1 MKKIIS
7 LLIVLV
13 ISFVLVPEVSAEKTE
28 HWDFILHDSAG
39 GQGSSNCT
47 LKKQEGTVTADG
59 DWNYT
64 SSQGQYAYGSYFNAS
79 VAIAGASISATASGT
94 ATYPSIPPSNFT
106 LSISGKACNGH
117 GSGTFTINFAH
128 GFPWPSSLSGTW
140 KGTRTGGSGITAVAM
155 PWIPLLLLDD

>member
-1 MKKIIS
+1 MKKLVS
-7 LLIVLV
+7 LLIVLG
-13 ISFVLVPEVSAEKTE
+13 ISAFILVPEASAAKMEQWE
-28 HWDFILHDSAG
+28 MILND
-39 GQGSSNCT
+39 GQGSGNLT
-47 LKKQEGTVTADG
+47 VIEAQDGTVTADG
-59 DWNYT
+59 DWTYT
-64 SSQGQYAYGSYFNAS
+64 FQGANAS
-79 VAIAGASISATASGT
+79 GPYSNASATIAGASISATASGT